1 MVRTVATVLQF
12 LFISYYSDSLF
23 LLWLGVG
30 FYQYIFGLFLLLFYQ
45 SFVTLRMSGS
55 SERIS
60 DELAC
65 NMVFYYFLCW
75 CLFAYAVGY
84 QGIYTQSGVEIKK
97 MGHLQMKNLALS
109 EVTNEMDKL
118 NRYVSV
124 IKKKSEGG
132 LKRTCTSCSA
142 VDAFSPGHIGPFFR
156 KHCLLYTSPSPRD
169 KRQSRMPSSA

>member
-1 MVRTVATVLQF
+1 
-12 LFISYYSDSLF
+12 
-23 LLWLGVG
+23 
-30 FYQYIFGLFLLLFYQ
+30 
-45 SFVTLRMSGS
+45 MSGS
-55 SERIS
+55 SEQIS

-109 EVTNEMDKL
+109 EVSNEMDKL

-156 KHCLLYTSPSPRD
+156 KQVFVATGQFGDQSGSCPGARFLPAPRNVEEMAQLANIMKSYSISLQPVNNFVLD
-169 KRQSRMPSSA
+169 KVVST